1 MEHWGFPQQAC
12 TRSDGRHFCSK
23 SFKTCF
29 GTMHSKYHKP
39 DRYSNK
45 PCFEN
50 VDIFQIRYD
59 RCWPDVDNIK
69 NLYFCILNGPEWD
82 FLWLWPTGVAV
93 FLGTPWYSYVRDW
106 WHFQILQTTFS
117 KWFFVNENRHV
128 LIQISLKYVPSGAT
142 DNKPA
147 MIQIM
152 TWAPSQYKDRLIY
165 VWRFP
170 C

>member
-1 MEHWGFPQQAC
+1 MDPNGIF
-12 TRSDGRHFCSK
+12 SDYDRPGLLYFSEPLGTHMYEIDTSRFCRRHFQN
-23 SFKTCF
+23 
-29 GTMHSKYHKP
+29 
-39 DRYSNK
+39 D
-45 PCFEN
+45 
-50 VDIFQIRYD
+50 
-59 RCWPDVDNIK
+59 
-69 NLYFCILNGPEWD
+69 
-82 FLWLWPTGVAV
+82 
-93 FLGTPWYSYVRDW
+93 
-106 WHFQILQTTFS
+106 
-117 KWFFVNENRHV
+117 FFVNENRHV